1 MNSCIFHDAGHS
13 RRERKLF
20 EVVESAYK
28 RKEKVLVYASTE
40 MRANEIDRTLWIHK
54 QESFIPH
61 KICRLNEP
69 DPMVPVVIVTEEI
82 NPLGAGILV
91 ADGHCSIEFACAFDS
106 IHEFV
111 DRSSPEVQQACR
123 ERYRTYRDRALPVE
137 YVKE

>member
-1 MNSCIFHDAGHS
+1 MNSCLFHDAQHG

-20 EVVESAYK
+20 EIVESAYK
-28 RKEKVLVYASTE
+28 RQEKVLVYASTE

-61 KICRLNEP
+61 KICQPNEP
-69 DPMVPVVIVTEEI
+69 EPTVPVAIVTEEI

-91 ADGHCSIEFACAFDS
+91 ADGHCSIDFACDFNS

-111 DRSSPEVQQACR
+111 DRSSPEIQQACR
-123 ERYRTYRDRALPVE
+123 ERYRTYRERALSVE
-137 YVKE
+137 YLKD